1 MARNDFNKKSPLL
14 NGRISESFQLFMV
27 VFLLVALIMKMMRA
41 AVIAELPLL
50 PLRFSLALG

>member
-1 MARNDFNKKSPLL
+1 
-14 NGRISESFQLFMV
+14 MV